1 MVDIKFPGK
10 ASDFLKVGT
19 AAAARGDLTAV
30 DSILDARPQ
39 WLNRTGSHGRTMLWE
54 AAHRGKLAMVEYLAA
69 RGADINACGTHY
81 TPYFVEVSCY
91 CIARYKK
98 RDDVADFLLAQGAK
112 TDLHTMAILGDRQG
126 AEDWLKRQ
134 PKSLYEGHPQH
145 TMGAMEES
153 GLDFYLAPAPWATP
167 LCYALRGGDAET
179 VEFLIGQGAKIKGY
193 EDDFFIAANNDLDK
207 IRHLLEHGADA
218 GELFALASSY
228 GAKTPD
234 TDTYS
239 AELVYV
245 CRGDRGG
252 NPAEVKRLLGL
263 GADINFQDNK
273 GKTAL
278 HRAAKAG
285 FVKTIRYFVRLWGL
299 RRHCRHQRRDRV
311 VRSGAFHNQERREK
325 KKRRTPA
332 AQNRRR
338 PTARRAQR
346 QDAAKRRQIGKR
358 RGRRAARRNHA
369 TEHRIGTH
377 MSGTTAECLKSLTCA
392 LCGEKKPTSYFHQ
405 RARSKTGYAPSCRPC
420 INRKRRNKKMHQP
433 VIALG

>member
-10 ASDFLKVGT
+10 ASDFLKVAT

-39 WLNRTGSHGRTMLWE
+39 WLSRTGSHGRTMLWE

-81 TPYFVEVSCY
+81 TPYFVEVSCF

-112 TDLHTMAILGDRQG
+112 TDLHTMAFLGDRQG

-134 PKSLYEGHPQH
+134 PESLYEGHPQH

-207 IRHLLEHGADA
+207 IRHLLEHGADPGKLPPIPPDA

-239 AELVYV
+239 AELVYL

-263 GADINFQDNK
+263 GADIDFQDNK

-285 FVKTIRYFVRLWGL
+285 FVKTIGTLLDYGACADIADTNGETALFE
-299 RRHCRHQRRDRV
+299 V
-311 VRSGAFHNQERREK
+311 VHSTIKNDEKRKSAAHLLLKAGAD
-325 KKRRTPA
+325 PL
-332 AQNRRR
+332 
-338 PTARRAQR
+338 
-346 QDAAKRRQIGKR
+346 
-358 RGRRAARRNHA
+358 RAARKGKTPLSA
-369 TEHRIGTH
+369 AKSAKGPVVEQL
-377 MSGTTAECLKSLTCA
+377 AEIMLQS
-392 LCGEKKPTSYFHQ
+392 
-405 RARSKTGYAPSCRPC
+405 
-420 INRKRRNKKMHQP
+420 
-433 VIALG
+433 IA

>member
-10 ASDFLKVGT
+10 ASDFLKVAT

-39 WLNRTGSHGRTMLWE
+39 WLSRTGSHGRTMLWE

-112 TDLHTMAILGDRQG
+112 TDLHTMAFLGDRQG

-134 PKSLYEGHPQH
+134 PESLYEGHPQH

-207 IRHLLEHGADA
+207 IRHLLEHGADPGKLPPIPPDA
-218 GELFALASSY
+218 GELFALTSSY

-239 AELVYV
+239 AELVYL

-263 GADINFQDNK
+263 GADIDFQDNK

-285 FVKTIRYFVRLWGL
+285 FVKTIGTLLEYGACADIADTNGETALFE
-299 RRHCRHQRRDRV
+299 V
-311 VRSGAFHNQERREK
+311 VHSTIKNDEKRKSAAHLLLKAGAD
-325 KKRRTPA
+325 PL
-332 AQNRRR
+332 
-338 PTARRAQR
+338 
-346 QDAAKRRQIGKR
+346 
-358 RGRRAARRNHA
+358 RAARKGKTPLSA
-369 TEHRIGTH
+369 AKSAKGAVVEQL
-377 MSGTTAECLKSLTCA
+377 AEIMLQS
-392 LCGEKKPTSYFHQ
+392 
-405 RARSKTGYAPSCRPC
+405 
-420 INRKRRNKKMHQP
+420 
-433 VIALG
+433 IA

>member
-10 ASDFLKVGT
+10 ASDFLKVAT

-39 WLNRTGSHGRTMLWE
+39 WLSRTGSHGRTMLWE

-112 TDLHTMAILGDRQG
+112 TDLHTMAFLGDRQG

-134 PKSLYEGHPQH
+134 PESLYEGHPQH

-207 IRHLLEHGADA
+207 IRHLLEHGADPGKLPPIPPDA
-218 GELFALASSY
+218 GEVFALASSY

-239 AELVYV
+239 AELVYL

-263 GADINFQDNK
+263 GADIDFQDNK

-285 FVKTIRYFVRLWGL
+285 FVKTIGTLLDYGACADIADTNGETALFE
-299 RRHCRHQRRDRV
+299 V
-311 VRSGAFHNQERREK
+311 VHSTIKNDEKRKSAAHLLLKAGADPLCAARK
-325 KKRRTPA
+325 GKTPLS
-332 AQNRRR
+332 
-338 PTARRAQR
+338 
-346 QDAAKRRQIGKR
+346 AAKSAKGPVVEQL
-358 RGRRAARRNHA
+358 
-369 TEHRIGTH
+369 
-377 MSGTTAECLKSLTCA
+377 AEIMLQS
-392 LCGEKKPTSYFHQ
+392 
-405 RARSKTGYAPSCRPC
+405 
-420 INRKRRNKKMHQP
+420 
-433 VIALG
+433 IA

>member
-1 MVDIKFPGK
+1 MVNIKFPGK
-10 ASDFLKVGT
+10 ASDFLKVAT

-30 DSILDARPQ
+30 DSILDARAQ
-39 WLNRTGSHGRTMLWE
+39 WLSRTGSHGRTMLWE

-112 TDLHTMAILGDRQG
+112 TDLHTMAFLGDRQG

-134 PKSLYEGHPQH
+134 PESLYEGHPQH
-145 TMGAMEES
+145 MMGAMEES

-167 LCYALRGGDAET
+167 LCYALRGGDAEN

-207 IRHLLEHGADA
+207 IRHLLEHGADPGKLPPIPPDA
-218 GELFALASSY
+218 GELFALTSSY

-252 NPAEVKRLLGL
+252 TPAEVRRLLGL
-263 GADINFQDNK
+263 GADIDFQDNK

-285 FVKTIRYFVRLWGL
+285 FVKTIGTLLEYRACADIADTNGETALFE
-299 RRHCRHQRRDRV
+299 V
-311 VRSGAFHNQERREK
+311 VHSTIKNDEKRKSAAHLLLKTGAD
-325 KKRRTPA
+325 PL
-332 AQNRRR
+332 
-338 PTARRAQR
+338 
-346 QDAAKRRQIGKR
+346 
-358 RGRRAARRNHA
+358 RAARKGKTPLSA
-369 TEHRIGTH
+369 AKSAKGAVVEQL
-377 MSGTTAECLKSLTCA
+377 AEIMLQS
-392 LCGEKKPTSYFHQ
+392 
-405 RARSKTGYAPSCRPC
+405 
-420 INRKRRNKKMHQP
+420 
-433 VIALG
+433 IA

>member
-10 ASDFLKVGT
+10 ASDFLKVAT

-39 WLNRTGSHGRTMLWE
+39 WLSRTGSHGRTMLWE

-112 TDLHTMAILGDRQG
+112 TDLHTMAFLGDRQG

-134 PKSLYEGHPQH
+134 PESLYEGHPQH

-207 IRHLLEHGADA
+207 IRLLLEHGADPGKLPPIPPDA

-239 AELVYV
+239 AELVYL

-263 GADINFQDNK
+263 GADIDFQDNK

-285 FVKTIRYFVRLWGL
+285 FVKTIGTLLDYGACADIADTNGETALFE
-299 RRHCRHQRRDRV
+299 V
-311 VRSGAFHNQERREK
+311 VHSTIKNDEKRKSAAHLLLKAGAD
-325 KKRRTPA
+325 PL
-332 AQNRRR
+332 
-338 PTARRAQR
+338 
-346 QDAAKRRQIGKR
+346 
-358 RGRRAARRNHA
+358 RAARKGKTPLSA
-369 TEHRIGTH
+369 AKSAKGPVVEQL
-377 MSGTTAECLKSLTCA
+377 AEIMLQS
-392 LCGEKKPTSYFHQ
+392 
-405 RARSKTGYAPSCRPC
+405 
-420 INRKRRNKKMHQP
+420 
-433 VIALG
+433 IA

>member
-10 ASDFLKVGT
+10 ASDFLKVAT

-39 WLNRTGSHGRTMLWE
+39 WLSRTGSHGRTMLWE

-98 RDDVADFLLAQGAK
+98 CDDVADFLLAQGAK
-112 TDLHTMAILGDRQG
+112 TDLHTMAFLGDRQG

-134 PKSLYEGHPQH
+134 PESLYEGHPQH

-207 IRHLLEHGADA
+207 IRHLLEHGADPGKLPPIPPDA

-239 AELVYV
+239 AELVYL

-263 GADINFQDNK
+263 GADIDFQDNK

-285 FVKTIRYFVRLWGL
+285 FVKTIGTLLDYGACADIADTNGETALFE
-299 RRHCRHQRRDRV
+299 V
-311 VRSGAFHNQERREK
+311 VHSTIKNDEKRKSAAHLLLKAGAD
-325 KKRRTPA
+325 PL
-332 AQNRRR
+332 
-338 PTARRAQR
+338 
-346 QDAAKRRQIGKR
+346 
-358 RGRRAARRNHA
+358 RAARKGKTPLSA
-369 TEHRIGTH
+369 AKSAKGPVVEQL
-377 MSGTTAECLKSLTCA
+377 AEIMLQS
-392 LCGEKKPTSYFHQ
+392 
-405 RARSKTGYAPSCRPC
+405 
-420 INRKRRNKKMHQP
+420 
-433 VIALG
+433 IA

>member
-10 ASDFLKVGT
+10 ASDFLKVAT

-39 WLNRTGSHGRTMLWE
+39 WLSRTGSHGRTMLWE

-98 RDDVADFLLAQGAK
+98 RDDVGDFLLAQGAK
-112 TDLHTMAILGDRQG
+112 TDLHTMAFLGDRQG

-134 PKSLYEGHPQH
+134 PESLYEGHPQH

-207 IRHLLEHGADA
+207 IRHLLEHGADPGKLPPIPPDA

-239 AELVYV
+239 AELVYL

-263 GADINFQDNK
+263 GADIDFQDNK

-285 FVKTIRYFVRLWGL
+285 FVKTIGTLLDYGACADIADTNGETALFE
-299 RRHCRHQRRDRV
+299 V
-311 VRSGAFHNQERREK
+311 VHSTIKNDEKRKSAAHLLLKAGAD
-325 KKRRTPA
+325 PL
-332 AQNRRR
+332 
-338 PTARRAQR
+338 
-346 QDAAKRRQIGKR
+346 
-358 RGRRAARRNHA
+358 RAARKGKTPLSA
-369 TEHRIGTH
+369 AKSAKGPVVEQL
-377 MSGTTAECLKSLTCA
+377 AEIMLQS
-392 LCGEKKPTSYFHQ
+392 
-405 RARSKTGYAPSCRPC
+405 
-420 INRKRRNKKMHQP
+420 
-433 VIALG
+433 IA

>member
-10 ASDFLKVGT
+10 ASDFLKVAT

-39 WLNRTGSHGRTMLWE
+39 WLSRTGSHGQTMLWE

-112 TDLHTMAILGDRQG
+112 TDLHTMAFLGDRQG

-179 VEFLIGQGAKIKGY
+179 VELLIGQGAKIKGY
-193 EDDFFIAANNDLDK
+193 EDDLFIDANNDLDK
-207 IRHLLEHGADA
+207 IRHLLEHGADPGKLPPIPPDA

-239 AELVYV
+239 AELVYL

-263 GADINFQDNK
+263 GADIDFQDNK

-285 FVKTIRYFVRLWGL
+285 FVKTIGTLLDYGACADIADTNGETALFE
-299 RRHCRHQRRDRV
+299 V
-311 VRSGAFHNQERREK
+311 VHSTIKNDEKRKSAAHLLLKAGAD
-325 KKRRTPA
+325 PL
-332 AQNRRR
+332 
-338 PTARRAQR
+338 
-346 QDAAKRRQIGKR
+346 
-358 RGRRAARRNHA
+358 RAARKGKTPLSA
-369 TEHRIGTH
+369 AKSAKGPVVQQ
-377 MSGTTAECLKSLTCA
+377 LKEIMLQS
-392 LCGEKKPTSYFHQ
+392 
-405 RARSKTGYAPSCRPC
+405 
-420 INRKRRNKKMHQP
+420 
-433 VIALG
+433 IA

>member
-10 ASDFLKVGT
+10 ASDFLKVAT

-30 DSILDARPQ
+30 DSILDARAQ
-39 WLNRTGSHGRTMLWE
+39 WLSRTGSHGRTMLWE

-112 TDLHTMAILGDRQG
+112 TDLHTMAFLGDRQG

-134 PKSLYEGHPQH
+134 PESLYEGHPQH
-145 TMGAMEES
+145 MMGAMEES

-207 IRHLLEHGADA
+207 IRHLLEHGADPGKLPPIPPDA

-239 AELVYV
+239 AELVYL

-252 NPAEVKRLLGL
+252 NPAEVRRLLGL
-263 GADINFQDNK
+263 GADIDFQDNK

-285 FVKTIRYFVRLWGL
+285 FVKTIGTLLDYGACADIADTNGETALFE
-299 RRHCRHQRRDRV
+299 V
-311 VRSGAFHNQERREK
+311 VHSTIKNDEKRKSAAHLLLKAGAD
-325 KKRRTPA
+325 PL
-332 AQNRRR
+332 
-338 PTARRAQR
+338 
-346 QDAAKRRQIGKR
+346 
-358 RGRRAARRNHA
+358 RAARKGKTPLSA
-369 TEHRIGTH
+369 AKSAKGAVVEQL
-377 MSGTTAECLKSLTCA
+377 AEIMLQS
-392 LCGEKKPTSYFHQ
+392 
-405 RARSKTGYAPSCRPC
+405 
-420 INRKRRNKKMHQP
+420 
-433 VIALG
+433 IA

>member
-10 ASDFLKVGT
+10 ASDFLKVAT

-39 WLNRTGSHGRTMLWE
+39 WLSRTGSHGRTMLWE

-112 TDLHTMAILGDRQG
+112 TDLHTMAFLGDRQG

-134 PKSLYEGHPQH
+134 PESLYEGHPQH

-207 IRHLLEHGADA
+207 IRHLLEHGADPGKLPPIPPDA

-239 AELVYV
+239 AELVYL

-263 GADINFQDNK
+263 GADIDFQDNK

-285 FVKTIRYFVRLWGL
+285 FVKTIGTLLDYGACADIADTNGETALFE
-299 RRHCRHQRRDRV
+299 V
-311 VRSGAFHNQERREK
+311 VHSTIKNDEKRKSAAHLLLKAGAD
-325 KKRRTPA
+325 PL
-332 AQNRRR
+332 
-338 PTARRAQR
+338 
-346 QDAAKRRQIGKR
+346 
-358 RGRRAARRNHA
+358 RAARKGKTPLSA
-369 TEHRIGTH
+369 AKSAKGPVVEQL
-377 MSGTTAECLKSLTCA
+377 AEIMLQS
-392 LCGEKKPTSYFHQ
+392 
-405 RARSKTGYAPSCRPC
+405 
-420 INRKRRNKKMHQP
+420 
-433 VIALG
+433 IA

>member
-10 ASDFLKVGT
+10 ASDFLKVAT

-39 WLNRTGSHGRTMLWE
+39 WLSRTGSHGRTMLWE

-112 TDLHTMAILGDRQG
+112 TDLHTMAFLGDRQG

-134 PKSLYEGHPQH
+134 PESLYEGHPQH
-145 TMGAMEES
+145 MMGAMEER

-207 IRHLLEHGADA
+207 IRHLLEHGADPGKLPPIPPDA

-239 AELVYV
+239 AELVYL

-263 GADINFQDNK
+263 GADIDFQDNK

-285 FVKTIRYFVRLWGL
+285 FVKTIGTLLEYGACADIADTNGETALFE
-299 RRHCRHQRRDRV
+299 V
-311 VRSGAFHNQERREK
+311 VHSTIKNDEKRKSAAHLLLKAGAD
-325 KKRRTPA
+325 PL
-332 AQNRRR
+332 
-338 PTARRAQR
+338 
-346 QDAAKRRQIGKR
+346 
-358 RGRRAARRNHA
+358 RAARKGKTPLSA
-369 TEHRIGTH
+369 AKSAKGAVVEQL
-377 MSGTTAECLKSLTCA
+377 AEIMLQS
-392 LCGEKKPTSYFHQ
+392 
-405 RARSKTGYAPSCRPC
+405 
-420 INRKRRNKKMHQP
+420 
-433 VIALG
+433 IA

>member
-10 ASDFLKVGT
+10 ASDFLKVAT

-39 WLNRTGSHGRTMLWE
+39 WLSRTGSHGRTMLWE

-112 TDLHTMAILGDRQG
+112 TDLHTMAFLGDRQG

-134 PKSLYEGHPQH
+134 PESLYEGHPQH

-153 GLDFYLAPAPWATP
+153 GLGFYLAPAPWATP

-207 IRHLLEHGADA
+207 IRHLLEHGADPGKLPPIPPDA

-239 AELVYV
+239 AELVYL

-263 GADINFQDNK
+263 GADIDFQDNK

-285 FVKTIRYFVRLWGL
+285 FVKTIGTLLDYGACADIADTNGETALFE
-299 RRHCRHQRRDRV
+299 V
-311 VRSGAFHNQERREK
+311 VHSTIKNDEKRKSAAHLLLKAGAD
-325 KKRRTPA
+325 PL
-332 AQNRRR
+332 
-338 PTARRAQR
+338 
-346 QDAAKRRQIGKR
+346 
-358 RGRRAARRNHA
+358 RAARKGKTPLSA
-369 TEHRIGTH
+369 AKSAKGPVVEQL
-377 MSGTTAECLKSLTCA
+377 AEIMLQS
-392 LCGEKKPTSYFHQ
+392 
-405 RARSKTGYAPSCRPC
+405 
-420 INRKRRNKKMHQP
+420 
-433 VIALG
+433 IA

>member
-10 ASDFLKVGT
+10 ASDFLKVAT

-39 WLNRTGSHGRTMLWE
+39 WLSRTGSHGRTMLWE

-112 TDLHTMAILGDRQG
+112 TDLHTMAFLGDRQG

-134 PKSLYEGHPQH
+134 PESLYEGHPQH

-179 VEFLIGQGAKIKGY
+179 VELLIGQGAKIKGY

-207 IRHLLEHGADA
+207 IRHLLEHGADPGKLPPIPPDA

-239 AELVYV
+239 AELVYL

-263 GADINFQDNK
+263 GADIDFQDNK

-285 FVKTIRYFVRLWGL
+285 FVKTIGTLLDYGACADIADTNGETALFE
-299 RRHCRHQRRDRV
+299 V
-311 VRSGAFHNQERREK
+311 VHSTIKNDEKRKSAAHLLLKAGAD
-325 KKRRTPA
+325 PL
-332 AQNRRR
+332 
-338 PTARRAQR
+338 
-346 QDAAKRRQIGKR
+346 
-358 RGRRAARRNHA
+358 RAARKGKTPLSA
-369 TEHRIGTH
+369 AKSAKGPVVEQL
-377 MSGTTAECLKSLTCA
+377 AEIMLQS
-392 LCGEKKPTSYFHQ
+392 
-405 RARSKTGYAPSCRPC
+405 
-420 INRKRRNKKMHQP
+420 
-433 VIALG
+433 IA

>member
-1 MVDIKFPGK
+1 
-10 ASDFLKVGT
+10 
-19 AAAARGDLTAV
+19 
-30 DSILDARPQ
+30 
-39 WLNRTGSHGRTMLWE
+39 MLWE

-112 TDLHTMAILGDRQG
+112 TDLHTMAFLGDRQG

-134 PKSLYEGHPQH
+134 PEPLYEGHPQH

-207 IRHLLEHGADA
+207 IRHLLEHGADPGKLPPIPPDA
-218 GELFALASSY
+218 GELFALTSSY

-239 AELVYV
+239 AELVYL

-263 GADINFQDNK
+263 GADIDFQDNK

-285 FVKTIRYFVRLWGL
+285 FVKTIGTLLEYGACADIADTNGETALFE
-299 RRHCRHQRRDRV
+299 V
-311 VRSGAFHNQERREK
+311 VHSTIKNDEKRKSAAHLLLKAGAD
-325 KKRRTPA
+325 PL
-332 AQNRRR
+332 
-338 PTARRAQR
+338 
-346 QDAAKRRQIGKR
+346 
-358 RGRRAARRNHA
+358 RAARKGKTPLSA
-369 TEHRIGTH
+369 AKSAKGAVVEQL
-377 MSGTTAECLKSLTCA
+377 AEIMLQS
-392 LCGEKKPTSYFHQ
+392 
-405 RARSKTGYAPSCRPC
+405 
-420 INRKRRNKKMHQP
+420 
-433 VIALG
+433 IA

>member
-10 ASDFLKVGT
+10 ASDFLKVAT

-39 WLNRTGSHGRTMLWE
+39 WLSRTGSHGRTMLWE

-69 RGADINACGTHY
+69 RGADINTCGTHY

-112 TDLHTMAILGDRQG
+112 TDLHTMAFLGDRQG

-134 PKSLYEGHPQH
+134 PESLYEGHPQH

-207 IRHLLEHGADA
+207 IRHLLEHGADPGKLPPIPPDA
-218 GELFALASSY
+218 GELFALTSSY

-239 AELVYV
+239 AELVYL

-263 GADINFQDNK
+263 GADIDFQDNK

-285 FVKTIRYFVRLWGL
+285 FVKTIGTLLEYGACADIADTNGETALFE
-299 RRHCRHQRRDRV
+299 V
-311 VRSGAFHNQERREK
+311 VHSTIKNDEKRKSAAHLLLKAGAD
-325 KKRRTPA
+325 PL
-332 AQNRRR
+332 
-338 PTARRAQR
+338 
-346 QDAAKRRQIGKR
+346 
-358 RGRRAARRNHA
+358 RAARKGKTPLSA
-369 TEHRIGTH
+369 AKSAKGAVVEQL
-377 MSGTTAECLKSLTCA
+377 AEIMLQS
-392 LCGEKKPTSYFHQ
+392 
-405 RARSKTGYAPSCRPC
+405 
-420 INRKRRNKKMHQP
+420 
-433 VIALG
+433 IA

>member
-112 TDLHTMAILGDRQG
+112 TDLHTMAFLGDRQG

-134 PKSLYEGHPQH
+134 PESLYEGHPQH

-207 IRHLLEHGADA
+207 IRHLLEHGADPGKLPPIPPDA
-218 GELFALASSY
+218 GVLFALTSSY

-234 TDTYS
+234 TDAYS
-239 AELVYV
+239 AELVYL

-285 FVKTIRYFVRLWGL
+285 FVKTIGTLLEYRACADIADTNGETALFE
-299 RRHCRHQRRDRV
+299 V
-311 VRSGAFHNQERREK
+311 VHSTIKNDEKRKSAAHLLLKAGAD
-325 KKRRTPA
+325 PL
-332 AQNRRR
+332 
-338 PTARRAQR
+338 
-346 QDAAKRRQIGKR
+346 
-358 RGRRAARRNHA
+358 RAARKGKTPLSA
-369 TEHRIGTH
+369 AKSAKGAVVEQL
-377 MSGTTAECLKSLTCA
+377 AEIMLQS
-392 LCGEKKPTSYFHQ
+392 
-405 RARSKTGYAPSCRPC
+405 
-420 INRKRRNKKMHQP
+420 
-433 VIALG
+433 IA

>member
-10 ASDFLKVGT
+10 ASDFLKVAT

-39 WLNRTGSHGRTMLWE
+39 WLSRTGSHGRTMLWE

-112 TDLHTMAILGDRQG
+112 TDLHTMAFLGDRQG

-134 PKSLYEGHPQH
+134 PESLYEGHPQH

-207 IRHLLEHGADA
+207 IRHLLEHGADPGKLPPIPPDA

-239 AELVYV
+239 AELVYL

-263 GADINFQDNK
+263 GADIDFQDNK

-285 FVKTIRYFVRLWGL
+285 FVKTIGTLLDYGACADIADTNGETALFE
-299 RRHCRHQRRDRV
+299 V
-311 VRSGAFHNQERREK
+311 VHSTIKNDEKRKSAAHLLLKAGAD
-325 KKRRTPA
+325 PL
-332 AQNRRR
+332 
-338 PTARRAQR
+338 
-346 QDAAKRRQIGKR
+346 
-358 RGRRAARRNHA
+358 RAARKGQTPLSA
-369 TEHRIGTH
+369 AKSAKGPVVEQL
-377 MSGTTAECLKSLTCA
+377 AEIMLQS
-392 LCGEKKPTSYFHQ
+392 
-405 RARSKTGYAPSCRPC
+405 
-420 INRKRRNKKMHQP
+420 
-433 VIALG
+433 IA

>member
-10 ASDFLKVGT
+10 ASDFLKVAT

-112 TDLHTMAILGDRQG
+112 TDLHTMAFLGDRQG

-134 PKSLYEGHPQH
+134 PESLYEGHPQH

-207 IRHLLEHGADA
+207 IRHLLEHGADPGKLPPIPPDA

-239 AELVYV
+239 AELVYL

-252 NPAEVKRLLGL
+252 NPAEVRRLLGL
-263 GADINFQDNK
+263 GADIDFQDNK

-285 FVKTIRYFVRLWGL
+285 FVKTIGTLLEYRACADIADTNGETALFE
-299 RRHCRHQRRDRV
+299 V
-311 VRSGAFHNQERREK
+311 VHSTIKNDEKRKSAAHLLLKAGAD
-325 KKRRTPA
+325 PL
-332 AQNRRR
+332 
-338 PTARRAQR
+338 
-346 QDAAKRRQIGKR
+346 
-358 RGRRAARRNHA
+358 RAARKGKTPLSA
-369 TEHRIGTH
+369 AKSAKGAVVEQL
-377 MSGTTAECLKSLTCA
+377 AEIMLQS
-392 LCGEKKPTSYFHQ
+392 
-405 RARSKTGYAPSCRPC
+405 
-420 INRKRRNKKMHQP
+420 
-433 VIALG
+433 IA

>member
-10 ASDFLKVGT
+10 ASDFLKVAT

-39 WLNRTGSHGRTMLWE
+39 WLSRTGSHGRTMLWE

-112 TDLHTMAILGDRQG
+112 TDLHTMAFLGDRQG

-134 PKSLYEGHPQH
+134 PESLYEGHPQH

-207 IRHLLEHGADA
+207 IRHLLEHGADPGKLPPIPPDA

-234 TDTYS
+234 TDSDCS
-239 AELVYV
+239 AS
-245 CRGDRGG
+245 
-252 NPAEVKRLLGL
+252 
-263 GADINFQDNK
+263 
-273 GKTAL
+273 AL
-278 HRAAKAG
+278 
-285 FVKTIRYFVRLWGL
+285 T
-299 RRHCRHQRRDRV
+299 
-311 VRSGAFHNQERREK
+311 
-325 KKRRTPA
+325 
-332 AQNRRR
+332 
-338 PTARRAQR
+338 
-346 QDAAKRRQIGKR
+346 
-358 RGRRAARRNHA
+358 
-369 TEHRIGTH
+369 
-377 MSGTTAECLKSLTCA
+377 
-392 LCGEKKPTSYFHQ
+392 
-405 RARSKTGYAPSCRPC
+405 
-420 INRKRRNKKMHQP
+420 
-433 VIALG
+433 

>member
-1 MVDIKFPGK
+1 MVNIKFPGK
-10 ASDFLKVGT
+10 ASDFLKVAT

-252 NPAEVKRLLGL
+252 TPAEVRRLLGL
-263 GADINFQDNK
+263 GADIDFQDNK

-285 FVKTIRYFVRLWGL
+285 FVKTIGTLLEYRACADIADTNGETALFE
-299 RRHCRHQRRDRV
+299 V
-311 VRSGAFHNQERREK
+311 VHSTIKNDEKRKSAAHLLLKAGAD
-325 KKRRTPA
+325 PL
-332 AQNRRR
+332 
-338 PTARRAQR
+338 
-346 QDAAKRRQIGKR
+346 
-358 RGRRAARRNHA
+358 RAARKGKTPLSA
-369 TEHRIGTH
+369 AKSAKGAVVEQL
-377 MSGTTAECLKSLTCA
+377 AEIMLQS
-392 LCGEKKPTSYFHQ
+392 
-405 RARSKTGYAPSCRPC
+405 
-420 INRKRRNKKMHQP
+420 
-433 VIALG
+433 IA

>member
-1 MVDIKFPGK
+1 MVNIKFPGK
-10 ASDFLKVGT
+10 ASDFLKVAT

-39 WLNRTGSHGRTMLWE
+39 WLSRTGSHGRTMLWE

-112 TDLHTMAILGDRQG
+112 TDLHTMAFLGDRQG

-134 PKSLYEGHPQH
+134 PESLYEGHPQH

-179 VEFLIGQGAKIKGY
+179 VELLIGQGAKIKGY

-207 IRHLLEHGADA
+207 IRLLLEHGADPGKLPPISPDA

-234 TDTYS
+234 ADTYS
-239 AELVYV
+239 AELVYL

-263 GADINFQDNK
+263 GADIDFQDNK

-285 FVKTIRYFVRLWGL
+285 FVKTIGTLLDYGACVDIADTNGETALFE
-299 RRHCRHQRRDRV
+299 V
-311 VRSGAFHNQERREK
+311 VHSTIKNDEKRKSAAHLLLKAGAD
-325 KKRRTPA
+325 PL
-332 AQNRRR
+332 
-338 PTARRAQR
+338 
-346 QDAAKRRQIGKR
+346 
-358 RGRRAARRNHA
+358 RAARKGKTPLSA
-369 TEHRIGTH
+369 AKSAKGPVVEQL
-377 MSGTTAECLKSLTCA
+377 AEIMLQS
-392 LCGEKKPTSYFHQ
+392 
-405 RARSKTGYAPSCRPC
+405 
-420 INRKRRNKKMHQP
+420 
-433 VIALG
+433 IA

>member
-10 ASDFLKVGT
+10 ASDFLKVAT

-39 WLNRTGSHGRTMLWE
+39 WLSRTGSHGRTMLWE

-112 TDLHTMAILGDRQG
+112 NDLHTMAFLGDRQG

-134 PKSLYEGHPQH
+134 PESLYEGHPQH
-145 TMGAMEES
+145 MMGAMEES
-153 GLDFYLAPAPWATP
+153 GLDFYLAPTPWATP

-207 IRHLLEHGADA
+207 IRHLLEHGADPGKLPPIPPDA

-239 AELVYV
+239 AELVYL

-252 NPAEVKRLLGL
+252 NPAEVRRLLGL
-263 GADINFQDNK
+263 GADIDFQDNK

-285 FVKTIRYFVRLWGL
+285 FVKTIGTLLNYGACADIADTNGETALL
-299 RRHCRHQRRDRV
+299 EV
-311 VRSGAFHNQERREK
+311 VHSTIKNDEKRKSAAHLLLKAGAD
-325 KKRRTPA
+325 PL
-332 AQNRRR
+332 
-338 PTARRAQR
+338 
-346 QDAAKRRQIGKR
+346 
-358 RGRRAARRNHA
+358 RAARKGKTPLSA
-369 TEHRIGTH
+369 AKSAKGAVVEQL
-377 MSGTTAECLKSLTCA
+377 AEIMLQS
-392 LCGEKKPTSYFHQ
+392 
-405 RARSKTGYAPSCRPC
+405 
-420 INRKRRNKKMHQP
+420 
-433 VIALG
+433 IA

>member
-10 ASDFLKVGT
+10 ASDFLKVAT

-39 WLNRTGSHGRTMLWE
+39 WLSRTGSHGRTMLWE

-112 TDLHTMAILGDRQG
+112 TDLHTMAFLGDRQG

-134 PKSLYEGHPQH
+134 PESLYEGHPQH

-193 EDDFFIAANNDLDK
+193 EDDFFVAANNDLDK
-207 IRHLLEHGADA
+207 IRHLLEHGADPGKLPPIPPDA

-239 AELVYV
+239 AELVYL

-263 GADINFQDNK
+263 GADIDFQDNK

-285 FVKTIRYFVRLWGL
+285 FVKTIDTLLEYGACADIADTNGETALFE
-299 RRHCRHQRRDRV
+299 V
-311 VRSGAFHNQERREK
+311 VHSTIKNDEKRKSAAHLLLKAGAD
-325 KKRRTPA
+325 PL
-332 AQNRRR
+332 
-338 PTARRAQR
+338 
-346 QDAAKRRQIGKR
+346 
-358 RGRRAARRNHA
+358 RAARKGKTPLSA
-369 TEHRIGTH
+369 AKSAKGAVVEQL
-377 MSGTTAECLKSLTCA
+377 AEIMLQS
-392 LCGEKKPTSYFHQ
+392 
-405 RARSKTGYAPSCRPC
+405 
-420 INRKRRNKKMHQP
+420 
-433 VIALG
+433 IA